1 MNHLSTSQSPKA
13 SANTAANTADNT
25 AASLAPTTSTPS
37 PATAVPLA
45 QLARVVRSKN
55 AGPTC
60 LTIDLFFPDAQAY
73 ARAAASEA
81 LQAPAVAARYGV
93 TSGQVRRF
101 ELPDIFALKL
111 SLPRRRCAGDPGDG
125 DCYGAQQ
132 HVPLLV
138 VML

>member
-1 MNHLSTSQSPKA
+1 MTHLS
-13 SANTAANTADNT
+13 
-25 AASLAPTTSTPS
+25 ASLPATTSATTTVTTSPTLPTTFPITP
-37 PATAVPLA
+37 VPLA

-73 ARAAASEA
+73 ARASASLA
-81 LQAPAVAARYGV
+81 LQPLAVAERYGV
-93 TSGQVRRF
+93 SSGQVRRF

-111 SLPRRRCAGDPGDG
+111 SMPRRRCAGDPGDG

-132 HVPLLV
+132 HVPLLE

>member
-1 MNHLSTSQSPKA
+1 MTSLSAPI
-13 SANTAANTADNT
+13 TA
-25 AASLAPTTSTPS
+25 
-37 PATAVPLA
+37 PLPMTEIPLG

-60 LTIDLFFPDAQAY
+60 LTIDLFFPDALAY

-81 LQAPAVAARYGV
+81 LQPPAVAARYGV
-93 TSGQVRRF
+93 PSGQVRRF
-101 ELPDIFALKL
+101 ELPDILALKL
-111 SLPRRRCAGDPGDG
+111 SLPRRLCAGDPGDG

-132 HVPLLV
+132 HVPLLE

>member
-1 MNHLSTSQSPKA
+1 MTHLPA
-13 SANTAANTADNT
+13 P
-25 AASLAPTTSTPS
+25 LPTTEI
-37 PATAVPLA
+37 PLGR
-45 QLARVVRSKN
+45 LARVVRSKN

-81 LQAPAVAARYGV
+81 LQPQAVAPLYGV
-93 TSGQVRRF
+93 PASQVRRF
-101 ELPDIFALKL
+101 EVPDSFALKL

-132 HVPLLV
+132 HVPLLE